1 MNLFPASLPYQEWWW
16 DLVCWV
22 RPVLFSGIFLQNSF
36 LQFVFGNISFLLPSA
51 RSDGEIYCVGS
62 EQFCL
67 REYSYEI
74 VFSRNILT
82 HQFVFGNISFFLL
95 PFTRSDG
102 GIGIGPIWPVLSP
115 GILLLDIAADKT
127 EISLEYYDHY
137 ILLEYFYWILQQS
150 KLEYSIWPFCSP
162 EIFLWNCFIPY
173 KARYNLKLHHQAWMV
188 FDLFQLHL
196 FR

>member
-127 EISLEYYDHY
+127 EIFFRVLWPLYSPGILLLDIAAVKIGIFHMTILFSWNISLE
-137 ILLEYFYWILQQS
+137 LLY
-150 KLEYSIWPFCSP
+150 
-162 EIFLWNCFIPY
+162 
-173 KARYNLKLHHQAWMV
+173 
-188 FDLFQLHL
+188 LFK
-196 FR
+196 R